1 MNRARIAGQGFIC
14 AVLTG
19 ATACA
24 SRPIEVTTPAI
35 VAVDTTNRA
44 PIRLRKAAPAR
55 SFWEAIANLDVDYP
69 AGHPVTPD
77 QSAFAAGLRLL
88 MMGQYDKA
96 ELVLDSMRRSS
107 GDSIVRTA
115 SHILLTATLQYQ
127 DKWKELAALPLRE
140 ARVDTLD
147 RDRAGVELWA
157 AAFKD
162 AAPRQFAFPP
172 GPVVLPLSMS
182 VAGTPVIP
190 VLVNGRRKFFWLD
203 TGSSMSIIASD
214 VAVECGVQALVKDT
228 LEVATTTGRISARP
242 ASIQQLDIGGIT
254 VANSTGMIVE
264 SGLLEV
270 YVDETPTRK
279 KRLPIDGIIG
289 FDIISR
295 LNMRLDYRDGTV
307 VLTRSVRAEG
317 EGEKQRNFFWVGTP
331 IVRLIAP
338 GGIPLHLGLD
348 TGSQET
354 YATERLLS
362 KIRTRTFIGERTRI
376 GGFGGT
382 KEFRGRFISELR
394 LSLHGKALL
403 FQKVLVFAPA
413 VSTFVNLDGVL
424 GNDIA
429 RTGVIRLDAANGI
442 FSVETSDR

>member
-1 MNRARIAGQGFIC
+1 
-14 AVLTG
+14 V
-19 ATACA
+19 ACA
-24 SRPIEVTTPAI
+24 SKPVEVTTPAI
-35 VAVDTTNRA
+35 VAVDTSNRA
-44 PIRLRKAAPAR
+44 PIRLRKAAPAK

-69 AGHPVTPD
+69 TGHPSTPD
-77 QSAFAAGLRLL
+77 QSAFAGALRLL
-88 MMGQYDKA
+88 MSGQFDKA
-96 ELVLDSMRRSS
+96 EVALDSMRRSS

-140 ARVDTLD
+140 SRVDTLD
-147 RDRAGVELWA
+147 RDRAGVEVWA

-162 AAPRQFAFPP
+162 AAPRRFVFPP

-190 VLVNGRRKFFWLD
+190 VMVNGRRKFFWLD

-214 VAVECGVQALVKDT
+214 VAEECGVKPLVKDT

-242 ASIQQLDIGGIT
+242 ASIEQLDIGGIT

-270 YVDETPTRK
+270 YVDETPTRT

-295 LNMRLDYRDGTV
+295 LNMRLDYSDGTV
-307 VLTRSVRAEG
+307 VLTKSVRAEG
-317 EGEKQRNFFWVGTP
+317 DEKQRNFFWVGTP
-331 IVRLIAP
+331 IVRLVAP
-338 GGIPLHLGLD
+338 GGVPLHLGLD

-354 YATERLLS
+354 YATERLLT
-362 KIRTRTFIGERTRI
+362 KTRTRTFVGERTRI

-382 KEFRGRFISELR
+382 KEFRGTFITELR
-394 LSLHGKALL
+394 LSLRGKAPL

-429 RTGVIRLDAANGI
+429 RTGVIRLDAANGV
-442 FSVETSDR
+442 FSVENRAR

>member
-1 MNRARIAGQGFIC
+1 
-14 AVLTG
+14 
-19 ATACA
+19 
-24 SRPIEVTTPAI
+24 
-35 VAVDTTNRA
+35 
-44 PIRLRKAAPAR
+44 
-55 SFWEAIANLDVDYP
+55 
-69 AGHPVTPD
+69 
-77 QSAFAAGLRLL
+77 
-88 MMGQYDKA
+88 
-96 ELVLDSMRRSS
+96 
-107 GDSIVRTA
+107 
-115 SHILLTATLQYQ
+115 
-127 DKWKELAALPLRE
+127 
-140 ARVDTLD
+140 
-147 RDRAGVELWA
+147 
-157 AAFKD
+157 
-162 AAPRQFAFPP
+162 
-172 GPVVLPLSMS
+172 MS

-242 ASIQQLDIGGIT
+242 ASIKQLDIGGIT

-270 YVDETPTRK
+270 YVDETPNRK

-354 YATERLLS
+354 YATERLLT
-362 KIRTRTFIGERTRI
+362 KTRARTFVGERTRI

-429 RTGVIRLDAANGI
+429 RTGVVRLDAANGI
-442 FSVETSDR
+442 FSVEARSR